1 MNVAFVTVL
10 QFKHLKGLAYLQ
22 ANYDFQKI
30 ITQAWKNIFSCGLLH
45 LVHLNEIFENKLIN
59 IRDFLVVHL
68 SAAVAQS
75 LSLGNIFSSMFY
87 YYYYSGEL
95 FKQAIY
101 SILRGGGTPGL
112 NRKK

>member
-75 LSLGNIFSSMFY
+75 LSLGNIFSSMFFIIIIV
-87 YYYYSGEL
+87 GN
-95 FKQAIY
+95 F
-101 SILRGGGTPGL
+101 L
-112 NRKK
+112 NKPFTQF